1 MGEKLTAPQVL
12 DSGVTR
18 GLLYA
23 LRGRHR
29 FLDTL
34 PIGRSVLGREIFGL
48 LLGGGD
54 RVLVAAAFHGQ
65 EWLTALAALRFCE
78 DICDAL
84 EKDGRLEGID
94 LRQALALRSLVVI
107 PMVNP
112 DGVDIAV
119 HGAAAAGVREEEV
132 RVLGGDVP
140 GLWQANARGV
150 DINHNF
156 NAGWAAMQEMERK
169 RGCAA
174 RRPANG
180 AAPIRRASRRPP
192 P

>member
-48 LLGGGD
+48 LLGGGGE

-65 EWLTALAALRFCE
+65 EWLTALAAALLRGYLRR
-78 DICDAL
+78 AG
-84 EKDGRLEGID
+84 KDGGCEGSICG
-94 LRQALALRSLVVI
+94 RRWRS
-107 PMVNP
+107 
-112 DGVDIAV
+112 
-119 HGAAAAGVREEEV
+119 AA
-132 RVLGGDVP
+132 
-140 GLWQANARGV
+140 W
-150 DINHNF
+150 
-156 NAGWAAMQEMERK
+156 W
-169 RGCAA
+169 
-174 RRPANG
+174 
-180 AAPIRRASRRPP
+180 
-192 P
+192 